1 MSLLSAYVGKAANS
15 VCVYSVP
22 LLHLVMLDLIHNLVT
37 YPPLKSPTMNCNF
50 EHVSDLSPTMNCNF
64 EHVSDL
70 SPPESDKLVALIFK
84 PIPKKAVKARGTGSL

>member
-1 MSLLSAYVGKAANS
+1 MSVLSAYVGKAANS

-50 EHVSDLSPTMNCNF
+50 EHVSDLSP
-64 EHVSDL
+64 
-70 SPPESDKLVALIFK
+70 PESDKLVALIFK